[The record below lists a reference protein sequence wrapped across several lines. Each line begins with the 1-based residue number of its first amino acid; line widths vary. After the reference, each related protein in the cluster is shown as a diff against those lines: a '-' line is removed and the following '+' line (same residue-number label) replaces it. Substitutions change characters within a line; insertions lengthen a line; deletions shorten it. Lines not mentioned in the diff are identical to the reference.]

1 MASIFAAHTIWKL
14 ATFCIIGAG
23 LFLSASYFSRDLHHH
38 TLPLDRSKPFP
49 KKIWQTWKVD
59 PTRFEETDMERSR
72 SWMLLNPQH
81 RYEVLTDGNALAW
94 VQEQYGPYGLNRPD
108 IVDMYGSLT
117 TTIIKADLIR
127 YLVMYVEGGVY
138 TDIDVE
144 AVRPVSSFIPPRYPE
159 ADVDMVIGIE
169 TDQPAFKDHP
179 VLGSKSQSFVQWTF
193 MCKSRLPVM
202 MRLIEN
208 VMASIKA
215 LATRQGV
222 PISEIVLSFDDV
234 LSTTG
239 PSQFTNAVL
248 AEMSQMASNVSWD
261 MFHGLFEARL
271 VARTLVLT
279 SEAFAAGSGH
289 SNSGNGRGRGAMVQH
304 HYHASHWPSQHHRQ
318 LHPVF
323 GNVEKC
329 NWDREC
335 VDLWDVNTAFFAS
348 LPGDEQLKMIELNNK
363 GPDRMPDEMEDE
375 LSDDSQVSKDD
386 ETKTRLEAEPEID
399 PSRGIEGEQEDAME
413 GSDDMEEM
421 FNMRFG
427 IGDS

>member
-1 MASIFAAHTIWKL
+1 MASVFTIHTLWKL
-14 ATFCIIGAG
+14 LILCIVGATV
-23 LFLSASYFSRDLHHH
+23 FLSTSYFLRGLHPPPS
-38 TLPLDRSKPFP
+38 LVQSNPFP
-49 KKIWQTWKVD
+49 RKIWQTWKVD

-72 SWMLLNPQH
+72 SWMVLNPQH

-94 VQEQYGPYGLNRPD
+94 VQDKYGPSGLNRPD
-108 IVDMYGSLT
+108 IVHMYGSLT

-144 AVRPVSSFIPPRYPE
+144 AVRPISSFIPKRYSE

-193 MCKSRLPVM
+193 MCKPHLPVM

-208 VMASIKA
+208 VMASIHA
-215 LATRQGV
+215 LAKKQAV
-222 PISEIVLSFDDV
+222 NISEIVLSFDDV

-248 AEMSQMASNVSWD
+248 AEMSQTASNVSWD
-261 MFHGLFEARL
+261 MFHDLFEARL

-348 LPGDEQLKMIELNNK
+348 LPVEEQLRMVELNNK

-375 LSDDSQVSKDD
+375 LSDGSPAQTDD
-386 ETKTRLEAEPEID
+386 EPEDEPGEERAEEDSDNLED
-399 PSRGIEGEQEDAME
+399 L
-413 GSDDMEEM
+413 

-427 IGDS
+427 IGPD